1 MPVNSLSI
9 TKRELRKFEGTAE
22 SGRVD
27 ITGEYE
33 VTIKNEGVLPI
44 LASQYEVQKL
54 SPTSVSKTLITEK
67 SGDVGRLSPGSSES
81 VNISFKISGNKDQL
95 MTLARTGCN
104 GNTIKC
110 EVEEQISG
118 RFLALP
124 FDEKRNLS
132 VSAGS
137 CSLRSD
143 VGQAPPTSEPEPTP
157 SQPVQNLTMRIV
169 GPTEVTAGQEDSW
182 LIDGNN
188 INEVSQIRVELGDGS
203 TTTTRREIQ
212 AQNPRQP
219 QTSSSPG
226 LALSGAQ
233 QTGVNDNTSSSDAR
247 QVFTHTYSSEGQYTI
262 VAEAINSNGET
273 VGSARYGV
281 TVNPQVTT
289 DPVDPEPTKP
299 ANFDITVNSK
309 NEPVNPGGQMVIDYT
324 VENTG
329 DARGTGNITLNVD
342 GQRTDSSRR
351 TVNAGSSTSGT
362 LTATAPQIDSSSVI
376 FRPQI
381 TAEGV
386 ESNTVSPSFQV
397 SQQDSS
403 SGDSDDEQNQT
414 PQPVNITITNSYV
427 DYDGAGQVGI
437 EYEVANQTN
446 QSQSVNIERYLSGTW
461 IGNNQQN
468 IAPGS
473 AYESSY
479 TIGYDG
485 PGEYELGIRV
495 DNQTQIETVTAEGQ
509 QAQPDPA
516 VLNLQITGTSSPV
529 NIGQDLNVQYR
540 VINTGGQST
549 NATIDAT
556 TSSSNGRQTR
566 VVETVNSGQSITGSL
581 TIPST
586 AYGTS
591 GNKTVTI
598 QSQGASAQS
607 GFTVRDAEITE
618 PAELGINVFGT
629 NSPINISEDLNIQY
643 SVGNAGGQ
651 TTNANIDV
659 SISSANGVQSQ
670 VVETVNPGES
680 VGGELTVPSTAYG
693 TAGEKTAT
701 LQVEGDS
708 AQTNF
713 TVQQENG
720 GQEFDSVNEITNQ
733 LNGIDAAREIIRLHG
748 ETLREYDTNSN
759 SEINLDELQQASG
772 DFAVGGQLTEDET
785 EAVEYFYLNNQY
797 FPQDGEDEQMYL
809 DNAELIHEYDTNG
822 NGNIDIGES
831 GAAGAAFTDN
841 ELTEDEIEVIEYMF
855 VNEVKFPYSQ
865 EQQQNTFTPPTMDEV
880 VDSGF

>member
-54 SPTSVSKTLITEK
+54 SPTSVNKTLITEK
-67 SGDVGRLSPGSSES
+67 SGDIDRLSPGSSES

-118 RFLALP
+118 RLLALP
-124 FDEKRNLS
+124 FDEKRDLS

-143 VGQAPPTSEPEPTP
+143 VGQAPSISEPEPTP
-157 SQPVQNLTMRIV
+157 SEPVQNLTMRFDEAV
-169 GPTEVTAGQEDSW
+169 SPTEVTAGEENSW
-182 LIDGNN
+182 VINGNN
-188 INEVSQIRVELGDGS
+188 ISEVNQIRVELGDGS
-203 TTTTRREIQ
+203 TTTTRTEMQ
-212 AQNPRQP
+212 ARNPQQP
-219 QTSSSPG
+219 NNGGSQGS
-226 LALSGAQ
+226 ALSRTE
-233 QTGVNDNTSSSDAR
+233 QTDANVETASGVG
-247 QVFTHTYSSEGQYTI
+247 QVFRHTYTSQGQYTI
-262 VAEAINSNGET
+262 VAEAINSNGQT
-273 VGSARYGV
+273 VGSARYSV

-289 DPVDPEPTKP
+289 DPVEPEPTKP
-299 ANFDITVNSK
+299 ANFNITVNSK
-309 NEPVNPGGQMVIDYT
+309 NEPVNPGDQIVIDYT

-329 DARGTGNITLNVD
+329 EASGTGNITLNFD
-342 GQRTDSSRR
+342 GERVDSSRR

-362 LTATAPQIDSSSVI
+362 LTTIAPTIDSTSVI

-381 TAEGV
+381 SAEGV

-397 SQQDSS
+397 KYPDTGSTDS
-403 SGDSDDEQNQT
+403 
-414 PQPVNITITNSYV
+414 
-427 DYDGAGQVGI
+427 
-437 EYEVANQTN
+437 
-446 QSQSVNIERYLSGTW
+446 
-461 IGNNQQN
+461 GNNR
-468 IAPGS
+468 G
-473 AYESSY
+473 
-479 TIGYDG
+479 
-485 PGEYELGIRV
+485 
-495 DNQTQIETVTAEGQ
+495 TQ
-509 QAQPDPA
+509 QPDPA

-529 NIGQDLNVQYR
+529 NTGQDLSVQYR
-540 VINTGGQST
+540 VRNTGGQST

-556 TSSSNGRQTR
+556 TSSSNGRQAR
-566 VVETVNSGQSITGSL
+566 VVETVNPEQSITGSL

-629 NSPINISEDLNIQY
+629 NSPVNISEDLNIQY

-659 SISSANGVQSQ
+659 TISSANGVQSQ

-680 VGGELTVPSTAYG
+680 VDGELTVPSTAYG

-713 TVQQENG
+713 TVQQQNG
-720 GQEFDSVNEITNQ
+720 SQEFDSVDEITNQ

-748 ETLREYDTNSN
+748 ETLREYDTDSN
-759 SEINLDELQQASG
+759 GEISQDELQQASRDLVVG
-772 DFAVGGQLTEDET
+772 GQLTEDEVEAVNYFYVNNQYHPQNSEAQQRYLGNAELIHEYDEDGNGKINQSELQEASRNFAVGGQLTEDEA
-785 EAVEYFYLNNQY
+785 EQIQYFYLN
-797 FPQDGEDEQMYL
+797 
-809 DNAELIHEYDTNG
+809 
-822 NGNIDIGES
+822 DI
-831 GAAGAAFTDN
+831 
-841 ELTEDEIEVIEYMF
+841 
-855 VNEVKFPYSQ
+855 KFPRSLQ
-865 EQQQNTFTPPTMDEV
+865 QQQNTQSNEFLPPSMSQAADN
-880 VDSGF
+880 GF